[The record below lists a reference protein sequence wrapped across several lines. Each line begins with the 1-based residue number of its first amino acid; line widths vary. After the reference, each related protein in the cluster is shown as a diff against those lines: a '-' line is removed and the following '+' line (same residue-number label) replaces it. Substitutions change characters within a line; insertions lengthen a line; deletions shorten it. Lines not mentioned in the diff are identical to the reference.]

1 MLYYNIIVWM
11 TVLQKKI
18 KYILFIVCLFGSIYY
33 PKAQSVNFAIKTSP
47 AINLDFNTV
56 QKYISGI
63 TVMNVCELNVEAV
76 GTQWDLYV
84 GATTTVPG
92 QWDVNSIYSAAG
104 VVPPINILQLQF
116 RNASGTSQVPGFF
129 PIQDI
134 LSPTYIIG
142 SVASPDPAVNCPSV
156 GTNQAGSYLTTPSCY
171 KFNVDMK
178 VVPGFGLQPGS
189 YSLRIDYIL
198 VQDL

>member
-1 MLYYNIIVWM
+1 MPG
-11 TVLQKKI
+11 LQKNI
-18 KYILFIVCLFGSIYY
+18 KCILVMTCLLGCIYCL
-33 PKAQSVNFAIKTSP
+33 KAQSVNFAIKTSP
-47 AINLDFNTV
+47 AVHLDFNTV
-56 QKYISGI
+56 QKYVSGI
-63 TVMNVCELNVEAV
+63 TVMNVCELNVETV

-92 QWDVNSIYSAAG
+92 EWDVNSVYSAVG
-104 VVPPINILQLQF
+104 SVPPINILQLQF
-116 RNASGTSQVPGFF
+116 RNASSTSQVPGFF

-142 SVASPDPAVNCPSV
+142 SAVAPDPAVNCPAV
-156 GTNQAGSYLTTPSCY
+156 GTNQAGNYLATPSCY

-189 YSLRIDYIL
+189 YSIRIDYVL